1 MRLDKF
7 LSETGKG
14 TRTQVKKLI
23 SSKKVSVNGV
33 IVTDP
38 AMKIDEE
45 NDVVVIEGEKVAY
58 AKIEYYMLNKPK
70 GVISATRDSSRS
82 KQKCVTELI
91 QEKIRYDLFPV
102 GRLDKDTEGLLI
114 ITNDGDLA
122 HRLLSPK
129 KHVDK
134 TYYAELDGRLSTEE
148 AERIMGGIDIGDE
161 KPTLPCEIT
170 RLSDTTC
177 FITIREGRYHEIKR
191 MFATGGLKVK
201 ELKRISMGPIALD
214 AELGAG
220 EYRPLTE
227 EEIQLLRN
235 FDKTEDQTAISE

>member
-7 LSETGKG
+7 LAESGKG

-23 SSKKVSVNGV
+23 AAGNVTVNG
-33 IVTDP
+33 TSAKDP
-38 AMKIDEE
+38 AAKIDEN
-45 NDVVVIEGEKVAY
+45 NDIVLIDGEAVRY
-58 AKIEYYMLNKPK
+58 ADMEYYMLNKPK
-70 GVISATRDSSRS
+70 GVISATRDSRRS
-82 KQKCVTELI
+82 KQRCVTELI
-91 QEKIRYDLFPV
+91 HERIRNDLFPV

-134 TYYAELDGRLSTEE
+134 TYYAELDGRLTADE
-148 AERIMGGIDIGDE
+148 AERIMGGIDIGDD
-161 KPTLPCEIT
+161 KPTLPCEIS

-177 FITIREGRYHEIKR
+177 FITIREGRYHEVKR
-191 MFATGGLKVK
+191 MFATGGLRVK

-214 AELGAG
+214 AELGPG
-220 EYRPLTE
+220 EYRALTE
-227 EEIQLLRN
+227 DEINILKS
-235 FDKTEDQTAISE
+235 FDKAE